1 MMLEYFK
8 GFFILTDELKMKYN
22 VLKSKKNDTN
32 NNKKSIPLN
41 DSFRKVMD
49 TFLDYNRKNHSN
61 KKQEM

>member
-41 DSFRKVMD
+41 DSFLKVMD

>member
-32 NNKKSIPLN
+32 NNKKSLPLN
-41 DSFRKVMD
+41 DSFLKVMD

>member
-8 GFFILTDELKMKYN
+8 GFFILADELKMKYN

-41 DSFRKVMD
+41 DSFLKVMD